1 MNKKNSDLSYRLKKD
16 WLRNRSLYLIVI
28 PVLVFYIL
36 FHYKPM
42 YGAIIAFKDYTP
54 ALGVS
59 KSPWVGFANFVRF
72 FKSVYFVRLIKN
84 TLLLSIYNLV
94 FGFPAPI
101 ILALLLNEVRNKKF
115 KSLTQTIT
123 YLPHFISM
131 IVVTGMLTN
140 FCMSTGLFND
150 IIVLLGGERS
160 PLLQNPKLYRTIY
173 VASSIWQEVG
183 WGSIIYL
190 SALSGVDS
198 QLYEA
203 ASIDGA
209 GKWKQLI
216 HVTMPA
222 IAPTIIIMFILKMGS
237 LMNMGYEKT
246 ILLYN
251 PSTYETA
258 DIISSYIYRIGLLE
272 QDWSYSTAIGLFN
285 SVINFGLLIFTNKMS
300 KRYSETSL
308 W

>member
-1 MNKKNSDLSYRLKKD
+1 MKGNSLGIRIRKD
-16 WLRNRSLYLIVI
+16 FQHNWSLYLLVLPVI
-28 PVLVFYIL
+28 IFYAVFM
-36 FHYKPM
+36 YKPM
-42 YGAIIAFKDYTP
+42 YGALIAFQDYTP
-54 ALGVS
+54 ARGMGGS
-59 KSPWVGFANFVRF
+59 EWIGFENFTRF
-72 FKSVYFVRLIKN
+72 FTGPYFGRLMRN
-84 TLLLSIYNLV
+84 TILLSAYSII

-101 ILALLLNEVRNKKF
+101 ILALLLNEVKHKKF
-115 KSLTQTIT
+115 KNLSQTVT
-123 YLPHFISM
+123 YLPHFISL
-131 IVVTGMLTN
+131 VVACGMLKD
-140 FCMSTGLFND
+140 FCLSTGLFND
-150 IIVLLGGERS
+150 IVAFFGGTRE
-160 PLLQNPKLYRTIY
+160 PLLQNPDYFRTIY
-173 VASSIWQEVG
+173 TVSSIWQEIG

-216 HVTMPA
+216 NVTLPSIM
-222 IAPTIIIMFILKMGS
+222 PTIIIMLILRMGS
-237 LMNMGYEKT
+237 LMSLGYEKT

-258 DIISSYIYRIGLLE
+258 DIISSYVYRSGLIE

-285 SVINFGLLIFTNKMS
+285 SVINCVLLVITNQVS
-300 KRYSETSL
+300 KKTTESSL

>member
-1 MNKKNSDLSYRLKKD
+1 MKRNQISYRIKKD
-16 WLRNRSLYLIVI
+16 WIRNRSLYLLVVPVVI
-28 PVLVFYIL
+28 FYIL

-54 ALGVS
+54 RLGVAD
-59 KSPWVGFANFVRF
+59 SPWVGFDNFTRF
-72 FKSVYFVRLIKN
+72 FKSVYFGRLMRN
-84 TLLLSIYNLV
+84 TISLSLYNLL

-101 ILALLLNEVRNKKF
+101 ILALLLNEVRNKRF
-115 KSLTQTIT
+115 KKITQTVT
-123 YLPHFISM
+123 YLPHFISL
-131 IVVTGMLTN
+131 IVITGMLTN
-140 FCMSTGLFND
+140 FSMSSGLFND
-150 IIVLLGGERS
+150 VIVLFGGERS
-160 PLLQNPKLYRTIY
+160 SLLQNPNLYRTIY

-190 SALSGVDS
+190 SALAGVDS

-203 ASIDGA
+203 AEIDGA
-209 GKWKQLI
+209 GKWKQMI
-216 HVTMPA
+216 HVTLPS
-222 IAPTIIIMFILKMGS
+222 IAPTIIIMFILKTGS

-300 KRYSETSL
+300 KRFSETSL